1 MDAKLKEIEARCER
15 DAGMDWEQVRQ
26 NGGPPCFHTI
36 KEGVLCGRAKQWF
49 GHGKFGHEYMS
60 LADLLRE
67 SAEREK
73 KLVEALKLALEPLA
87 VLVVSGAC
95 VDTPTEICE
104 QLKRSV
110 IKGHDAALALLA
122 LYPVEPPTAE
132 KEE

>member
-1 MDAKLKEIEARCER
+1 MDAKVKEIEARCER

-26 NGGPPCFHTI
+26 NGGPPCFHTM

-73 KLVEALKLALEPLA
+73 KLVDALREIVKQYRNVRNAEGYPDPLPNSS
-87 VLVVSGAC
+87 L
-95 VDTPTEICE
+95 PTA
-104 QLKRSV
+104 
-110 IKGHDAALALLA
+110 DALLA
-122 LYPVEPPTAE
+122 LYPAPA
-132 KEE
+132 KEESHD